1 MTQYQPD
8 FRILAIGNSFSQDAT
23 AYLHQIAKTEQASLE
38 VVNLFVGGCSLEQH
52 WKNVQTNQK
61 AYSYELNGGVT
72 GKFVSIQEALTE
84 GNWDYVTLQQVS
96 YLSMDEHTYQPYLK
110 NLSEVVQKYAPGAE
124 QVIHQTWAYEQGSD
138 KLRQTGFQDQREMF
152 DHLKSAYAKA
162 AASLGNLRVIPC
174 GTAFQLALKKNIHLH
189 RDTFHASIP
198 EGRYLLGSV
207 WYRFFT
213 GKVISDDSY
222 CPEGLSEEKKKVLNN
237 LVNEI
242 TL

>member
-23 AYLHQIAKTEQASLE
+23 AYLHQIAQVEQASLE
-38 VVNLFVGGCSLEQH
+38 VVNLYVGGCSLEQH

-96 YLSMDEHTYQPYLK
+96 YLSMDEHTYQPYLQ

-124 QVIHQTWAYEQGSD
+124 QVIHQTWAY
-138 KLRQTGFQDQREMF
+138 
-152 DHLKSAYAKA
+152 
-162 AASLGNLRVIPC
+162 
-174 GTAFQLALKKNIHLH
+174 
-189 RDTFHASIP
+189 
-198 EGRYLLGSV
+198 
-207 WYRFFT
+207 
-213 GKVISDDSY
+213 
-222 CPEGLSEEKKKVLNN
+222 
-237 LVNEI
+237 
-242 TL
+242 